1 MSNLITYK
9 AGYSNLENTESWE
22 NAIEID
28 GEGVF
33 YGAEL
38 FLQKK
43 EEKQLVG

>member
-22 NAIEID
+22 NAIEIG
-28 GEGVF
+28 GEGVSYSAGIF
-33 YGAEL
+33 R
-38 FLQKK
+38 KK